1 MLPNAGGCPLLY
13 PLLVCCP
20 LPDLCLLSRLQDR
33 AKAAAEAATREPEPV
48 AQVEVQKVQ
57 RISSSGDEAPAQPS
71 GPAPRNK
78 HKVNVKALVPPAV
91 PVLPKAKSSK
101 DSLTKKAQQI
111 WNKNMGLIIFAL
123 VMLFII
129 IIGVMMA

>member
-1 MLPNAGGCPLLY
+1 MRMAALGFTPCW
-13 PLLVCCP
+13 C
-20 LPDLCLLSRLQDR
+20 PDLCLLSCLQER
-33 AKAAAEAATREPEPV
+33 AKAAAEAATKEPEPV

-57 RISSSGDEAPAQPS
+57 RISSSGDEAPSQPS
-71 GPAPRNK
+71 VLAHRNK

-101 DSLTKKAQQI
+101 DSLAKKAQQI

-123 VMLFII
+123 VMLFVL